1 MEEVWTMI
9 LIKIDALTTTELQY
23 IAQQEG
29 MADWESLARE
39 ELIEAL
45 EDLYDEQEFEGRTD
59 RAVKVNRRRYCNSLT
74 DFRGNESLQL
84 ELPGVEELPPVYA
97 ETAIHL
103 LLRDPYWAYAFW
115 SVSPIEKSRI
125 EEAGDTE
132 KLFLRVSM
140 QRTGAESPD
149 VEFFD
154 IAVGFDDTDW
164 NINLPEMGCDYSVA
178 LCCLGMDGRVE
189 ELCVSKPVQTPKCYW
204 ADHLDELNADP
215 ALFKLYFSSLIT
227 KDGVVVD
234 NPTVQ
239 EIADSLSAGMRS

>member
-1 MEEVWTMI
+1 MI

-23 IAQQEG
+23 IAQQES
-29 MADWESLARE
+29 MEDWESLSRE

-59 RAVKVNRRRYCNSLT
+59 RDAKVNRRRYCNSLT
-74 DFRGNESLQL
+74 DFRGNEDLQL
-84 ELPGVEELPPVYA
+84 ELPGVEGLPDVYA
-97 ETAIHL
+97 ETTIHL

-115 SVSPIEKSRI
+115 SISPIEKARI
-125 EEAGDTE
+125 EEAGKMKD
-132 KLFLRVSM
+132 LFLRVSM
-140 QRTGAESPD
+140 QRSDIGASD

-154 IAVGFDDTDW
+154 ITVGFDDTDW
-164 NINLPEMGCDYSVA
+164 NINLPEMGSIYSVA
-178 LCCLGMDGRVE
+178 LCCLDAEGGVE
-189 ELCVSKPVQTPKCYW
+189 ELCASKSVQTPKCYW
-204 ADHLDELNADP
+204 TDHLDELNADP
-215 ALFKLYFSSLIT
+215 ALFKLYFSSLVT